1 MAKHAP
7 RPIDRRDANVAMA
20 RAAAD
25 EASLDAWLAH
35 LSAEAAHARLDE
47 VERAGVKI
55 RKAMGQC
62 AYDIGGLEY
71 RRNLAISRGRW
82 CSLGCYGVAVGA
94 AIGGAF
100 FEPLLVVSIAMA
112 CMGATLHITSVALEV

>member
-1 MAKHAP
+1 MAKHRP
-7 RPIDRRDANVAMA
+7 REIERPAVLASMARRDA
-20 RAAAD
+20 D
-25 EASLDAWLAH
+25 EAALDAYMAH
-35 LSAEAAHARLDE
+35 MSAEAAHERLDE

-62 AYDIGGLEY
+62 AYDIGRLEY
-71 RRNLAISRGRW
+71 RRNLAISRVRW

-100 FEPLLVVSIAMA
+100 FEPLLVVSIVMA
-112 CMGATLHITSVALEV
+112 SMGATLHITSVALEV